1 MRNVLSALF
10 LLTAAG
16 CSAPEVTV
24 QDTAS
29 TDDTADNIGSDLVLR
44 DINNY
49 RYSATLDAPSRALAS
64 LTDAD
69 ISWSTLASDIQCH
82 DVDPVEDIDNAALLV
97 FPYLTEEEVE
107 VGFTEDT
114 LVQKD
119 LGVYLAAETGDQTT
133 VSLSDFTFFGT
144 EVDIQTEFAEETGT
158 WLVLLTTGTQV
169 GVGTRML
176 TFIEPSDD
184 ATQSTAEIE
193 DGCGVLDV
201 AVDLQILEPVP
212 TRAEGPW
219 PVSWGDLTQTG
230 QGNPFVDTE
239 VSEVWLA
246 RYAHGITDLEDAF
259 LDLELLAEETWTLDH
274 PGGTT
279 ADLADATTSTDTLFS
294 GFDEGETW
302 LLALRCGTCPT
313 PAPLFLTVLE
323 P

>member
-1 MRNVLSALF
+1 VLGSLS
-10 LLTAAG
+10 LL
-16 CSAPEVTV
+16 
-24 QDTAS
+24 AS
-29 TDDTADNIGSDLVLR
+29 LLACVATTDVDDTATAADTADHIGSDLVLQ
-44 DINNY
+44 DVNNY
-49 RYSATLDAPSRALAS
+49 VYSGTLDAPSRSLAS

-82 DVDPVEDIDNAALLV
+82 DVDPVEDIDNASLLV

-119 LGVYLAAETGDQTT
+119 LGVYLSVETGDQTT

-144 EVDIQTEFAEETGT
+144 EVDIHTAFAEDTGT
-158 WLVLLTTGTQV
+158 WLVLLATGTQI

-184 ATQSTAEIE
+184 ATQSTVEIE
-193 DGCGVLDV
+193 DGCGVLEV
-201 AVDLQILEPVP
+201 AVDLQSLEPVP
-212 TRAEGPW
+212 TRADGPW
-219 PVSWGDLTQTG
+219 PVSWDDLTQTG

-246 RYAHGITDLEDAF
+246 RYAHGITELEDAF

-279 ADLADATTSTDTLFS
+279 ADLADATTSADTPFS

-302 LLALRCGTCPT
+302 LLALMCGTCPT